1 MLFVDAVDAVE
12 AVLEMVLAIVWLPL
26 NVLLWDSAPEGSVAL
41 PATTLR
47 VSGISRW
54 DEAAPRGVS
63 APRAAPRC
71 AEALASPCAGYE
83 SYAEDSAE
91 PLPRARPK
99 SLIPPA
105 AGTRARAKVSFCS
118 PTLAIARGAAG
129 C

>member
-1 MLFVDAVDAVE
+1 MRSKSSRSEPKAILSHFSSLTLSRNRRLHRSQNSTPPRQYLQGLIRLVLFVEPEPALTVL

-63 APRAAPRC
+63 ALSRRAA
-71 AEALASPCAGYE
+71 LWQS
-83 SYAEDSAE
+83 
-91 PLPRARPK
+91 
-99 SLIPPA
+99 
-105 AGTRARAKVSFCS
+105 
-118 PTLAIARGAAG
+118 
-129 C
+129 

>member
-1 MLFVDAVDAVE
+1 MLFVEPEPALTVL

-63 APRAAPRC
+63 ALSRRAALC
-71 AEALASPCAGYE
+71 
-83 SYAEDSAE
+83 
-91 PLPRARPK
+91 
-99 SLIPPA
+99 
-105 AGTRARAKVSFCS
+105 
-118 PTLAIARGAAG
+118 RGAG
-129 C
+129 